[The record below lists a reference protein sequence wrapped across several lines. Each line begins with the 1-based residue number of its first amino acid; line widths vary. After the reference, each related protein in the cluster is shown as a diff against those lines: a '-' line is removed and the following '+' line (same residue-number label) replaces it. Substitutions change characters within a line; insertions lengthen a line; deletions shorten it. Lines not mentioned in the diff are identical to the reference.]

1 MDNRKQFTF
10 YLSIYESACRIKNKA
25 ARADF
30 YDAVCKYAL
39 TGEEPNLDKLT
50 DAAAVGFI
58 SVKPNLEASRKKAKS
73 GKSGG
78 SAKQTASKPQAN
90 AKQTAS
96 EEEGEGEYEYEYE
109 GEYEKESLLSSSA
122 TAAEDNKAA
131 AATPAGFDLF
141 WEKYPNKVCMRDA
154 VDAWNDICLNENT
167 PALILAGL
175 DRWNNSLEWEKE
187 NGRYVPRPARW
198 LSELRWQEHP
208 KEKVCMGATGKLGDA
223 ELEAI
228 QRLLKEES

>member
-78 SAKQTASKPQAN
+78 SAKQTASKTEAN
-90 AKQTAS
+90 GKQTAS
-96 EEEGEGEYEYEYE
+96 EKEGEGEYEYEYE
-109 GEYEKESLLSSSA
+109 GEYEKESLISSTA
-122 TAAEDNKAA
+122 TAAEDIKTAA
-131 AATPAGFDLF
+131 AMPAGFDIF
-141 WEKYPNKVCMRDA
+141 WEKYPNKVCVRDA
-154 VDAWNDICLNENT
+154 LDAWKDICITEGT
-167 PALILAGL
+167 AALILSGL

-187 NGRYVPRPARW
+187 GGRYIPRPAKW

-208 KEKVCMGATGKLGDA
+208 KEKVPMGASGQLGTA
-223 ELEAI
+223 EMEAI